1 MYAYYLHASFPLLEH
16 VPVFVA
22 YNGKWEWEG
31 KELLFMES
39 KGSIMVVSKYVTLS
53 QITDILCTKFDV
65 DRDSRGLKLEVYY
78 RIGFPII
85 EIECDE
91 DLSLFISESS
101 KTKLLLCVTVV
112 LKADVAEGVGQDEI
126 NPDIKEESPH
136 GLKENEIN
144 PDIKEESSPHGLKE
158 NEINPDIKEES
169 SPHGLKENEINP
181 DIKEE
186 SPHGLKENEIN
197 PDIKEESSPH
207 GRKDDT
213 AKNRLIKAIRKNDWV
228 KAREI
233 VNTKEV
239 TWTSKLDD
247 EGNTAL
253 HFAVGLYKD
262 NEVVRDILM
271 RINCELLITT
281 VDNNG
286 ANAAHIAALFG
297 NTEALKIMLDSNPK
311 CLFILD
317 NFGLLAIH
325 YPLTVSMIKT
335 FLYLFKQMK
344 SYKVEFD
351 IFLRGQNG
359 LTLLCQAIDKG
370 LIDVA
375 YELINDY
382 PSMAAHIPLEV
393 IIKKPEL
400 FYSGTHYN
408 LCLLDYGSRRT
419 RIRYEYM

>member
-1 MYAYYLHASFPLLEH
+1 YAFFTCIRFLFDLEH

-144 PDIKEESSPHGLKE
+144 PDIKEES
-158 NEINPDIKEES
+158 
-169 SPHGLKENEINP
+169 
-181 DIKEE
+181 
-186 SPHGLKENEIN
+186 PHGLKENEIN

-207 GRKDDT
+207 GRK
-213 AKNRLIKAIRKNDWV
+213 
-228 KAREI
+228 
-233 VNTKEV
+233 
-239 TWTSKLDD
+239 
-247 EGNTAL
+247 
-253 HFAVGLYKD
+253 
-262 NEVVRDILM
+262 
-271 RINCELLITT
+271 
-281 VDNNG
+281 
-286 ANAAHIAALFG
+286 
-297 NTEALKIMLDSNPK
+297 
-311 CLFILD
+311 
-317 NFGLLAIH
+317 
-325 YPLTVSMIKT
+325 
-335 FLYLFKQMK
+335 
-344 SYKVEFD
+344 
-351 IFLRGQNG
+351 GQNG

-408 LCLLDYGSRRT
+408 LCQRFLYHHVPIENNSLVSTHTVDVENQKTPKKDKSVTNDLRTVPNKVREPTMEAAKGLGIEWMKKTADSYTITAALIITIVFAAAITVPGGNNSDTGKPIYETKASLIIFAISDAISLLSSIHSWGKPWFYVRLLHLHGLPKLLRS
-419 RIRYEYM
+419 

>member
-1 MYAYYLHASFPLLEH
+1 MWAS
-16 VPVFVA
+16 
-22 YNGKWEWEG
+22 
-31 KELLFMES
+31 
-39 KGSIMVVSKYVTLS
+39 
-53 QITDILCTKFDV
+53 
-65 DRDSRGLKLEVYY
+65 
-78 RIGFPII
+78 
-85 EIECDE
+85 
-91 DLSLFISESS
+91 
-101 KTKLLLCVTVV
+101 
-112 LKADVAEGVGQDEI
+112 
-126 NPDIKEESPH
+126 
-136 GLKENEIN
+136 
-144 PDIKEESSPHGLKE
+144 
-158 NEINPDIKEES
+158 
-169 SPHGLKENEINP
+169 
-181 DIKEE
+181 
-186 SPHGLKENEIN
+186 
-197 PDIKEESSPH
+197 
-207 GRKDDT
+207 DDT

-271 RINCELLITT
+271 RINCELLVTT

-408 LCLLDYGSRRT
+408 LCQRFLYH
-419 RIRYEYM
+419 